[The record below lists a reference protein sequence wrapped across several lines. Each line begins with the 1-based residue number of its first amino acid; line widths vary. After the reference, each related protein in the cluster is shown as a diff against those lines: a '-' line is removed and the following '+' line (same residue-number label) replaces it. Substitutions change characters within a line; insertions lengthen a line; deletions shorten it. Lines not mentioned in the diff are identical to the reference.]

1 HIHAGA
7 SADVHIELEKGGR
20 REVYQDPNDQP
31 SVEVDGVL
39 WGAATFHIP
48 GDLPLGYHELV
59 LRSDGFDHP
68 VTCALIIYPP
78 RLTTADKYVESPAYG
93 VMAQLYSV
101 RSEESWGMGEFGA
114 LAQLAEIAAQ
124 EAMADLLMS
133 IPL

>member
-1 HIHAGA
+1 MVAPAGTEKTFTVHVHAGA

-31 SVEVDGVL
+31 AVEVDGVL

-68 VTCALIIYPP
+68 ITCALIIYPP
-78 RLTTADKYVESPAYG
+78 QIGRAHV
-93 VMAQLYSV
+93 
-101 RSEESWGMGEFGA
+101 
-114 LAQLAEIAAQ
+114 
-124 EAMADLLMS
+124 
-133 IPL
+133 

>member
-1 HIHAGA
+1 LL
-7 SADVHIELEKGGR
+7 SAHHTPSSAFYTLSLHDALPIS
-20 REVYQDPNDQP
+20 NDTP
-31 SVEVDGVL
+31 PVDVDGTS

-101 RSEESWGMGEFGA
+101 RSEQSWGMGDFGD

-124 EAMADLLMS
+124 EAGAEFLL
-133 IPL
+133 IN